1 MRTHVGRFDHVGRA
15 AGAGAREPYPH
26 RMADPAATHPATV
39 PLHEPPPAPAAA
51 LDDAFLEGRLAAHR
65 ACHGCP
71 APADVAAWLDD
82 LLGLGFPELARR
94 RLTTLDAL
102 REEGDALRR
111 RLAHLLGECPD
122 APERA
127 PSLARAFLT
136 EFPDLHARLDE
147 DAQAIVDGDPAA
159 HGRGEVVRTYP
170 GFYAI
175 AAHRVAHALLRLGA
189 RTLARMIAAPAHRST
204 GIDIHPAARIGR
216 RFCIDHGTGVV
227 IGETAVLG
235 DDVKLYQGVT
245 LGGLSVR
252 KEDAARKRH
261 PTLGN
266 RVVVYAGATILGG
279 HTVVGDVSVIG
290 GNVWLTRSVP
300 PGTKLTYRPATVET
314 EPTT

>member
-1 MRTHVGRFDHVGRA
+1 
-15 AGAGAREPYPH
+15 
-26 RMADPAATHPATV
+26 MADPAPTRPATAAI
-39 PLHEPPPAPAAA
+39 HEPPAAA
-51 LDDAFLEGRLAAHR
+51 TSLGDAFLLDRLAAHR

-82 LLGLGFPELARR
+82 LLGLAFPELARR
-94 RLTTLDAL
+94 RLTTLEELRDEADAL
-102 REEGDALRR
+102 RLQLA
-111 RLAHLLGECPD
+111 RLVGECPD

-127 PSLARAFLT
+127 ASLARAFIADL
-136 EFPDLHARLDE
+136 PDLHARLDE

-159 HGRGEVVRTYP
+159 QGRGEVVRTYP

-175 AAHRVAHALLRLGA
+175 AAHRVAHALLGLGA
-189 RTLARMIAAPAHRST
+189 RTLARMIAAHAHRST
-204 GIDIHPAARIGR
+204 GIDVHPAARIGR
-216 RFCIDHGTGVV
+216 RLCIDHGTGLV

-279 HTVVGDVSVIG
+279 ETVVGDDSVIG

-300 PGTKLTYRPATVET
+300 PGTKLTYRPATVEA
-314 EPTT
+314 EPGA

>member
-1 MRTHVGRFDHVGRA
+1 
-15 AGAGAREPYPH
+15 
-26 RMADPAATHPATV
+26 MADPAPIQPAIAPTH
-39 PLHEPPPAPAAA
+39 ESPPTPVAA
-51 LDDAFLEGRLAAHR
+51 LDDGFLQERLAAHR

-82 LLGLGFPELARR
+82 LLGLAFPELARR
-94 RLTTLDAL
+94 RLTTIDAL
-102 REEGDALRR
+102 RDEADALRR
-111 RLAHLLGECPD
+111 RLVQLVGECPD

-127 PSLARAFLT
+127 ASVARAFLADL
-136 EFPDLHARLDE
+136 PDLHARLEE

-159 HGRGEVVRTYP
+159 HGRAEVVRTYP

-175 AAHRVAHALLRLGA
+175 AAHRVAHALLGHGV
-189 RTLARMIAAPAHRST
+189 RTLARMIAAHAHRGT

-216 RFCIDHGTGVV
+216 RFFIDHGTGLV
-227 IGETAVLG
+227 IGETAVVG

-245 LGGLSVR
+245 LGGHSVR
-252 KEDAARKRH
+252 KEDGARKRH

-279 HTVVGDVSVIG
+279 DTVVGDDSVIG

-300 PGTKLTYRPATVET
+300 PGTKLTYRPLMDGA
-314 EPTT
+314 EPKA

>member
-1 MRTHVGRFDHVGRA
+1 
-15 AGAGAREPYPH
+15 
-26 RMADPAATHPATV
+26 MADPIPARPATA
-39 PLHEPPPAPAAA
+39 PTHEPPPAPTAV
-51 LDDAFLEGRLAAHR
+51 LEDAFLHDRLAAHR

-82 LLGLGFPELARR
+82 LLGLAFPELAQR
-94 RLTTLDAL
+94 RLTSMDAL
-102 REEGDALRR
+102 LEEADALRR
-111 RLAHLLGECPD
+111 RLAHLVGECPD

-127 PSLARAFLT
+127 PSLARAFLAAL
-136 EFPDLHARLDE
+136 PDLHARLDD

-159 HGRGEVVRTYP
+159 HGRAEVIRTYP

-175 AAHRVAHALLRLGA
+175 AAHRVAHALLDLGA
-189 RTLARMIAAPAHRST
+189 RTLARMIAAHAHRST
-204 GIDIHPAARIGR
+204 GIDVHPAARIGR
-216 RFCIDHGTGVV
+216 RFCIDHGTGIV

-279 HTVVGDVSVIG
+279 ETVVGDDSVIG

-300 PGTKLTYRPATVET
+300 AGTKLTYRP
-314 EPTT
+314 PTDEAERTA

>member
-1 MRTHVGRFDHVGRA
+1 
-15 AGAGAREPYPH
+15 
-26 RMADPAATHPATV
+26 MADPATARSAAPAL
-39 PLHEPPPAPAAA
+39 PEPPPTSAA
-51 LDDAFLEGRLAAHR
+51 LDEAFLQDRLAAHR

-82 LLGLGFPELARR
+82 LLGFAFPELART
-94 RLTTLDAL
+94 RLVTLDAL
-102 REEGDALRR
+102 RDAADALRR
-111 RLAHLLGECPD
+111 RLAGLVGECPD
-122 APERA
+122 AHERA
-127 PSLARAFLT
+127 PSMARAFMAQL
-136 EFPDLHARLDE
+136 PDLHERLEGDAR
-147 DAQAIVDGDPAA
+147 AIVAGDPAA
-159 HGRGEVVRTYP
+159 HGRDEVVRTYP

-175 AAHRVAHALLRLGA
+175 AAHRVAHALLGLGA
-189 RTLARMIAAPAHRST
+189 RTLARMIAAHAHRST

-261 PTLGN
+261 PTLGD

-279 HTVVGDVSVIG
+279 DTVVGDDSVIG

-300 PGTKLTYRPATVET
+300 AGTKLTYRPPADAAEGAA
-314 EPTT
+314 

>member
-1 MRTHVGRFDHVGRA
+1 
-15 AGAGAREPYPH
+15 
-26 RMADPAATHPATV
+26 MADPTPTRPATA
-39 PLHEPPPAPAAA
+39 PLHEPPPAATP
-51 LDDAFLEGRLAAHR
+51 LDEGFLQDRLAAHR

-82 LLGLGFPELARR
+82 LLGFAFPELARR
-94 RLTTLDAL
+94 RLTTLEAL
-102 REEGDALRR
+102 RDEADALRR
-111 RLAHLLGECPD
+111 RLAGLVGECPD

-127 PSLARAFLT
+127 PSLARAFVAGL
-136 EFPDLHARLDE
+136 PDLHARLDE
-147 DAQAIVDGDPAA
+147 DAQAILDGDPAA
-159 HGRGEVVRTYP
+159 HDRSEVVRTYP

-175 AAHRVAHALLRLGA
+175 AAHRVAHALLGLGA
-189 RTLARMIAAPAHRST
+189 RTLARMIAAHAHRST
-204 GIDIHPAARIGR
+204 GIDVHPAARIGR
-216 RFCIDHGTGVV
+216 RLCIDHGTGIV

-279 HTVVGDVSVIG
+279 ETVVGDDSVIG

-300 PGTKLTYRPATVET
+300 AGTKLTYRPATVAAD
-314 EPTT
+314 PGA

>member
-1 MRTHVGRFDHVGRA
+1 
-15 AGAGAREPYPH
+15 
-26 RMADPAATHPATV
+26 MADPVSTHAAAAPT
-39 PLHEPPPAPAAA
+39 HEPPSAAM
-51 LDDAFLEGRLAAHR
+51 LDEAFLQERLAAHR

-82 LLGLGFPELARR
+82 LLGFAFPELARR
-94 RLTTLDAL
+94 RLTSLDAL
-102 REEGDALRR
+102 RDEAETLRR

-127 PSLARAFLT
+127 PSVARSFVTDL
-136 EFPDLHARLDE
+136 PDLHARLDE

-159 HGRGEVVRTYP
+159 HGRAEVIRTYP

-175 AAHRVAHALLRLGA
+175 AAHRVAHALLGRGA
-189 RTLARMIAAPAHRST
+189 RTLARMIAAHAHRST
-204 GIDIHPAARIGR
+204 GIDVHPAARIGR

-227 IGETAVLG
+227 IGETAVVG

-261 PTLGN
+261 PTLED

-279 HTVVGDVSVIG
+279 ETVVGHDSVVG

-300 PGTKLTYRPATVET
+300 PFTKLTYRPVET
-314 EPTT
+314 ADAVPDGA

>member
-1 MRTHVGRFDHVGRA
+1 
-15 AGAGAREPYPH
+15 
-26 RMADPAATHPATV
+26 MADPTLAHPATA
-39 PLHEPPPAPAAA
+39 PTHEPPPTPSAT
-51 LDDAFLEGRLAAHR
+51 LDEAFLHERLAAHR

-82 LLGLGFPELARR
+82 LLGFAFPELARR
-94 RLTTLDAL
+94 RLTTLEAL
-102 REEGDALRR
+102 RAEADALRR
-111 RLAHLLGECPD
+111 RLAHLVGECPD
-122 APERA
+122 APDQA
-127 PSLARAFLT
+127 PSLARAFLA
-136 EFPDLHARLDE
+136 ELPDLHARLDE

-159 HGRGEVVRTYP
+159 YGRAEVIRTYP

-175 AAHRVAHALLRLGA
+175 AAHRVAHELLGRGT
-189 RTLARMIAAPAHRST
+189 RTLARMIAAHAHRST

-261 PTLGN
+261 PTLGH

-279 HTVVGDVSVIG
+279 ETVVGDDSVIG

-300 PGTKLTYRPATVET
+300 PGTKLTYRPASPEAGA
-314 EPTT
+314 